1 MNGERETMSL
11 GRDQRRAGRGT
22 AFWGAVALVVGASAP
37 AQADDTELFVATSS
51 SPSVGAQPNVLFVLD
66 TSGSMLADVLT
77 QAPWDP
83 AVAWE
88 GCFRGD
94 GVYFSTTSTRPS
106 CDSND
111 WFEEA
116 WNACQDSWGPL
127 SGVGAYSGR
136 LKAWREGRE
145 RWVDLNGEQKSR
157 SVECENDAGV
167 HGDGGDLLWAAN
179 GPSGPW
185 QDGPDLQPA
194 WNQQYYLWD
203 GNWLNWSTAGG
214 TVTRQRLDIVKEV
227 AKQLLDNVDGVNVG
241 LMRFNFEEGGP
252 VLKALADVATNR
264 AELEAAIDALP
275 ASGWTP
281 LSETLY
287 EAGQYFA
294 GRQVVYGDVEEPRSD
309 PASRVGGVP
318 DADAYASPATAACQ
332 KNYIVILTDGA
343 PSRDTGAQSHIESLP
358 GFATL
363 IGPSCDGGTEDG
375 ACLDDMAE
383 YLHKRDL
390 DTTLPGLQ
398 NVTTH
403 TIGFA
408 VDLPLLRSTAERGGG
423 DYFTADDTSS
433 LAGALTEIM
442 LSILDDSATFT
453 APSVPVNVFN
463 RTQNL
468 GDVYVSVFEPTGTMH
483 WPGNLKKYGISGGR
497 LVGRDGRPAVDP
509 ATGFFHEDA
518 HSFWSP
524 EPDGDRAAAGGAASR
539 LPDAGSRRLY
549 TDIAG
554 APLSAAGNAITVA
567 NGSLTAEMIGAPAG
581 ERDRVIDWFRGLDVL
596 DDDDDGS
603 VTDTRRQMG
612 DPLHVRPVTV
622 VYGGTAAAPDAV
634 VFTATNDGQL
644 HAVDA
649 DTGVELWAYTPSR
662 LLGRIYELYL
672 DDPTPTKRYGLDG
685 EIRAHVLNDD
695 GLPGIAGEER
705 VILVFGMRRGGDSV
719 FALDV
724 TDRNAPVRLWE
735 VNSNLPG
742 FSDLGQ
748 TWSTPVVADVNIGGT
763 RRPVA
768 LFAGGYDEGQDNPG
782 YRTDTI
788 GNAVFMVDALTGARL
803 WSAGNTDAEHQL
815 VLARMRHSI
824 PAPLTVLDLDRDGL
838 ADRMYVGDM
847 GGRVWRF
854 DIVNGASANAL
865 VEGGVLASLGAAH
878 LPSPPPPSEVRRFYA
893 APDVVPVVSQGRYF
907 LTINLGSG
915 FRAHPLDTTT
925 RDEFFSIRDFRVNEV
940 IDSDSYPTPLTRA
953 ALVDV
958 TNDANPELALT
969 DRGWRLRM
977 VQSAGEKILNRST
990 TFQNSVFFTSFTPG
1004 TSGDS
1009 CVAARG
1015 LNRLYQVDVR
1025 TGGAVTN
1032 LDGSIDGPDDPLTES
1047 DRYRSLRQGG
1057 IAPEVIFLFPE
1068 DAPDVP
1074 VACIGAECLTP
1085 EIDSRLIRTY
1095 WTQDGV

>member
-1 MNGERETMSL
+1 MNRGI
-11 GRDQRRAGRGT
+11 DQRRRSRRS
-22 AFWGAVALVVGASAP
+22 AFWAAVALVVCAGAP

-51 SPSVGAQPNVLFVLD
+51 PRLVGAQPNVLFVID

-77 QAPWDP
+77 QAAWDP
-83 AVAWE
+83 TVAWE
-88 GCFRGD
+88 GCYQRD
-94 GVYFSTTSTRPS
+94 AVYFSTTTTRPS
-106 CDSND
+106 CESND
-111 WFEEA
+111 WFEA
-116 WNACQDSWGPL
+116 SSNFCQDSRGPL
-127 SGVGAYSGR
+127 AGVGAYSGR

-145 RWVDLNGEQKSR
+145 RWVDLNGDQKSR
-157 SVECENDAGV
+157 SVECENDAGI
-167 HGDGGDLLWAAN
+167 HGGGDDRLWAAN

-203 GNWLNWSTAGG
+203 GNWLNWSAGSG
-214 TVTRQRLDIVKEV
+214 TVTRERLDIVKDV
-227 AKQLLDNVDGVNVG
+227 AKQLLDNIDGVNVG
-241 LMRFNFEEGGP
+241 LMRFNFDEGGP
-252 VLKALADVATNR
+252 VLEALGDVATNR
-264 AELEAAIDALP
+264 ADLESAIDALP

-281 LSETLY
+281 LSETLF

-309 PASRVGGVP
+309 PDSRVGGDP
-318 DADAYASPATAACQ
+318 DGDLYATPVTAACQ

-343 PSRDTGAQSHIESLP
+343 PSQDTGAQSRIEALP
-358 GFATL
+358 EFAAL
-363 IGPSCDGGTEDG
+363 VGPACDGGTEDG

-390 DTTLPGLQ
+390 NSTLPGLQ

-408 VDLPLLRSTAERGGG
+408 VDLPLLRTTAERGGG

-468 GDVYVSVFEPTGTMH
+468 GDVYVSVFEPSGTMH
-483 WPGNLKKYGISGGR
+483 WPGNLKKYGLSGGR
-497 LVGRDGRPAVDP
+497 LTGRDGRPAVDP
-509 ATGFFHEDA
+509 ATGFFREDA

-539 LPDAGSRRLY
+539 LPDAASRRLY

-554 APLSAAGNAITVA
+554 APLSAAGNAIA
-567 NGSLTAEMIGAPAG
+567 PSNASLTADMIGAPAG
-581 ERDRVIDWFRGLDVL
+581 ERDRVIAWLRGLDVL

-622 VYGGTAAAPDAV
+622 IYGGTAEAPDAV

-644 HAVDA
+644 HAFDA
-649 DTGVELWAYTPSR
+649 DNGVELWAYTPSR

-672 DDPTPTKRYGLDG
+672 DDPTPTKRYGLDSD
-685 EIRAHVLNDD
+685 IRVHVLNDD
-695 GLPGIAGEER
+695 GIPGISGGER

-735 VNSNLPG
+735 VNANSPG
-742 FSDLGQ
+742 FADLGQ
-748 TWSTPVVADVNIGGT
+748 TWSTPVVADVSIGGT
-763 RRPVA
+763 RRTVA
-768 LFAGGYDEGQDNPG
+768 LFGGGYDEGQDNPG

-788 GNAVFMVDALTGARL
+788 GNAVFMVDALTGAKL
-803 WSAGNTDAEHQL
+803 WSAGSSDAEHQL
-815 VLARMRHSI
+815 VLPRMRHSI
-824 PAPLTVLDLDRDGL
+824 PAPLTVLDINQDGL

-854 DIVNGASANAL
+854 DIVNGAAAGAL

-878 LPSPPPPSEVRRFYA
+878 LPSPPPPGEVRRFYA
-893 APDVVPVVSQGRYF
+893 APDVVPVVTRGRYF
-907 LTINLGSG
+907 LTVNLGSG
-915 FRAHPLDTTT
+915 FRAHPLDTTV
-925 RDEFFSIRDFRVNEV
+925 RDEFFSIRDYRVNEV
-940 IDSDSYPTPLTRA
+940 IDSDGYPTPLTRT

-958 TNDANPELALT
+958 TNDANPELLPT

-990 TFQNSVFFTSFTPG
+990 TFQNSVFFTSFSPG
-1004 TSGDS
+1004 ISGER
-1009 CVAARG
+1009 CVAASG

-1085 EIDSRLIRTY
+1085 EVDNRLIRTY
-1095 WTQDGV
+1095 WTQEGA